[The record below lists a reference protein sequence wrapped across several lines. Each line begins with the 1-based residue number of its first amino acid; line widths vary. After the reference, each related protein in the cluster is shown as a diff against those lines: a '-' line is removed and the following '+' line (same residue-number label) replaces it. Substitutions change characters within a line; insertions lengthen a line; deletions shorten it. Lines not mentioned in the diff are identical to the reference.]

1 MIFDGH
7 WKREV
12 KALSREISL
21 WRRLLFPSDYAAHR
35 LNRAILYSA
44 AILRK
49 IIEDEREAE
58 KLFRKREETIPH
70 KLLLNAKLPA
80 IRYPHIDEE
89 KVFYRGKLFHTDY
102 GEGERVEL
110 SVQEVCNQL
119 IHSYVWS
126 LAWES
131 DKKSYA
137 GFFVSSDRSKE
148 THVHAIHFSDWQA
161 ILKLCTEESAI

>member
-12 KALSREISL
+12 KVLSREISL
-21 WRRLLFPSDYAAHR
+21 WRRLLFPSDYAKHR

-49 IIEDEREAE
+49 IIEDEWEAE
-58 KLFRKREETIPH
+58 KLFRKRGETIPH

-110 SVQEVCNQL
+110 TVQEVCNNL

-131 DKKSYA
+131 NKKSYA
-137 GFFVSSDRSKE
+137 GFFVASDRSKE
-148 THVHAIHFSDWQA
+148 SCVYAIHFSDWQK
-161 ILKLCTEESAI
+161 ILKLCMDESII

>member
-1 MIFDGH
+1 MIFDGY
-7 WKREV
+7 WKQDVR
-12 KALSREISL
+12 ALSREISL

-58 KLFRKREETIPH
+58 KLFRKRGDTIPH

-80 IRYPHIDEE
+80 IRYPHIDGE
-89 KVFYRGKLFHTDY
+89 KLFYRGKLFHEDY

-110 SVQEVCNQL
+110 TVQEVCNQL

-126 LAWES
+126 LACES
-131 DKKSYA
+131 GKKSYA
-137 GFFVSSDRSKE
+137 GFFVASDRSKE
-148 THVHAIHFSDWQA
+148 THVHAIHFSDWQE

>member
-21 WRRLLFPSDYAAHR
+21 WRRLLFPSDYAKHR

-58 KLFRKREETIPH
+58 KLFRKREEGSPI
-70 KLLLNAKLPA
+70 
-80 IRYPHIDEE
+80 
-89 KVFYRGKLFHTDY
+89 
-102 GEGERVEL
+102 
-110 SVQEVCNQL
+110 SC
-119 IHSYVWS
+119 
-126 LAWES
+126 
-131 DKKSYA
+131 
-137 GFFVSSDRSKE
+137 
-148 THVHAIHFSDWQA
+148 
-161 ILKLCTEESAI
+161 

>member
-1 MIFDGH
+1 MIFDGQ

-12 KALSREISL
+12 KTLSRELSV
-21 WRRLLFPSDYAAHR
+21 WRKLLFPSEYAKHR

-58 KLFRKREETIPH
+58 KVFRKHGEAIPH
-70 KLLLNAKLPA
+70 KLLLNAKVPA
-80 IRYPHIDEE
+80 ICYPHTDEE
-89 KVFYRGKLFHTDY
+89 KVFFRGKLFHYDY
-102 GEGERVEL
+102 GEGKRVEL
-110 SVQEVCNQL
+110 SVQDVCNNL

-131 DKKSYA
+131 NKKSYA
-137 GFFVSSDRSKE
+137 GFLVASDRSKE
-148 THVHAIHFSDWQA
+148 SSVYAIHFSDWQE

>member
-12 KALSREISL
+12 KVLSREISL

-58 KLFRKREETIPH
+58 KLFRKRGETIPH

-80 IRYPHIDEE
+80 IRYPYTAEDGWPI
-89 KVFYRGKLFHTDY
+89 RGSLFPEDY

-131 DKKSYA
+131 NKKSYA
-137 GFFVSSDRSKE
+137 GFFVASDRSKE
-148 THVHAIHFSDWQA
+148 THVHAIHFSDWQE